1 MSKHMFWVAM
11 SRNFPEYACASI
23 VDEPKAKWFK
33 SEIRAFYKEYA
44 GHEIRHVDGDE
55 MSRLMRVVP
64 VESK

>member
-11 SRNFPEYACASI
+11 SLKSPGHGCASM

-33 SEIRAFYKEYA
+33 AELRQFYKEFA

-55 MSRLMRVVP
+55 MSRLMMIEP
-64 VESK
+64 VSK